1 MKCLELNDDTLR
13 KGWGGVDQYW
23 FSLSDYKIKDIT
35 ELANLDR
42 PEQMS
47 QTEYYVS
54 IGCIPYFV
62 LTNEEVMRAYVDTLD
77 NAKLKAV
84 LQKIDDDNYV
94 ESFWKYFNVYPQ
106 MEEHWEQFENE
117 YLLNKAVDW
126 CKRNG
131 INYSIPTV

>member
-35 ELANLDR
+35 ELADLDR

-62 LTNEEVMRAYVDTLD
+62 VTNEEVMRAYVDTLD
-77 NAKLKAV
+77 NAKLKAA

-94 ESFWKYFNVYPQ
+94 
-106 MEEHWEQFENE
+106 
-117 YLLNKAVDW
+117 
-126 CKRNG
+126 
-131 INYSIPTV
+131 